1 MKIYAPTEPIPQQG
15 HRSDI
20 DGLRAVAVLAVLAF
34 HAGVPHVRG
43 GFVGVDVFFVI
54 SGYLICSIVSREL
67 EQGRFSIGS
76 FYMRRAKRIV
86 PALVMVLAVTMLLAL
101 ALLSPYETTQLA
113 ANVIAAILSFSNI
126 RLLLVGNYF
135 DPTGMLNPLLMTW
148 SLAVEE
154 QFYLVFPL
162 LMLLL
167 YHRNRRHLFATLAV
181 GCAAS
186 LLLCIDLE
194 FRHPSLDFYLPFTRA
209 WEIGFGTL
217 LALWQRRPHRL
228 RPVPFWGAH
237 LFSLAGLLA
246 ILGSVL
252 LYSPS
257 RRFPGYEAIPPVLG
271 TVLLLHF
278 ERGIANRIL
287 SMRGLRA
294 IGLISYSLYLW
305 HWPLLSLASIVDG
318 GKTPPAMRA
327 LLLLLA
333 AGAATLSFFFIERP
347 FRATRAS
354 KPSRV
359 LLAYGCVIA
368 ATVLAASTLLL
379 TRGVSR
385 RTPQLAQIET
395 AAAVNRSHVCI
406 NYPDNGPDLSSYCVP
421 PPAGTPA
428 VALLGDS
435 HAEAVESTLRGLV
448 DASHQ
453 QLVVLAAYACPPFQ
467 GVTRLLP
474 GSPGHAENCAAFN
487 QQALSLVASRPDIRT
502 VVLCGSWG
510 MLPTDAFPITAAAD
524 DISALSPEQNKIN
537 VIRGLGAEVHALES
551 AGKRVL
557 LIDDWPDLTIDPLE
571 RARYAALPARRILAG
586 WLLGHPVEDTR
597 SDNLPAAQVLSPA
610 AKAVRSELLRMA
622 ATDPNLT
629 VVDTK
634 RILCNQQYCRF
645 AQDGTPLYSDTDH
658 ISRSGAEQILHGVTL
673 SAPGSL
679 QD

>member
-1 MKIYAPTEPIPQQG
+1 MRRSHPCLEPCFCFISNAASPIASCRCARCGRSALSPT
-15 HRSDI
+15 RS
-20 DGLRAVAVLAVLAF
+20 
-34 HAGVPHVRG
+34 
-43 GFVGVDVFFVI
+43 I
-54 SGYLICSIVSREL
+54 SGTGLCSAWPPSSTAAKHPPPCALCCCCSPQARRRCPSSSSRDPS
-67 EQGRFSIGS
+67 G
-76 FYMRRAKRIV
+76 
-86 PALVMVLAVTMLLAL
+86 
-101 ALLSPYETTQLA
+101 QLA
-113 ANVIAAILSFSNI
+113 QAN
-126 RLLLVGNYF
+126 
-135 DPTGMLNPLLMTW
+135 
-148 SLAVEE
+148 
-154 QFYLVFPL
+154 
-162 LMLLL
+162 
-167 YHRNRRHLFATLAV
+167 
-181 GCAAS
+181 
-186 LLLCIDLE
+186 
-194 FRHPSLDFYLPFTRA
+194 
-209 WEIGFGTL
+209 
-217 LALWQRRPHRL
+217 
-228 RPVPFWGAH
+228 
-237 LFSLAGLLA
+237 
-246 ILGSVL
+246 
-252 LYSPS
+252 
-257 RRFPGYEAIPPVLG
+257 
-271 TVLLLHF
+271 
-278 ERGIANRIL
+278 
-287 SMRGLRA
+287 
-294 IGLISYSLYLW
+294 
-305 HWPLLSLASIVDG
+305 
-318 GKTPPAMRA
+318 
-327 LLLLLA
+327 
-333 AGAATLSFFFIERP
+333 
-347 FRATRAS
+347 
-354 KPSRV
+354 PSRV

-368 ATVLAASTLLL
+368 AAVLAASTLLL

-421 PPAGTPA
+421 PAAGTPA

-524 DISALSPEQNKIN
+524 DVSTLSPEQNKIN

-622 ATDPNLT
+622 ATDPEPHRNRHQANPLQSAILPLCAGRHPALQRYGSHQPLRRRANPSRGHAQRT
-629 VVDTK
+629 RIVAGLK
-634 RILCNQQYCRF
+634 RGPKKKGCC
-645 AQDGTPLYSDTDH
+645 
-658 ISRSGAEQILHGVTL
+658 
-673 SAPGSL
+673 PGSTPCDSVL
-679 QD
+679 VIAKN